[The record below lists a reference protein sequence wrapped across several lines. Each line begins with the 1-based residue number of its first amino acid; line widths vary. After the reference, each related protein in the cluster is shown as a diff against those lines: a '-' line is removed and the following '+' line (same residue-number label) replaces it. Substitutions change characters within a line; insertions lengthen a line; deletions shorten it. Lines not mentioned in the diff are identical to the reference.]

1 VLVIGNSAEEVRAPK
16 PNVSKEHLHRNPVTV
31 FGLKAALRDCKIST
45 AIPSRKLKRF
55 CLSLSQLLVLA
66 LQTPNTSAAS
76 ASNAPNREQSP
87 LAMACV
93 VVRSLPSD
101 ELLRDLD

>member
-55 CLSLSQLLVLA
+55 CPEPES
-66 LQTPNTSAAS
+66 TPGVGAA
-76 ASNAPNREQSP
+76 NAYYKRCQ
-87 LAMACV
+87 CKQ
-93 VVRSLPSD
+93 RSGL
-101 ELLRDLD
+101 